1 MAIAYDTSSTK
12 TGTSEDLSWTHTPVG
27 TPAGVL
33 VFVSSPAT
41 SIAINGVTYGGVAMV
56 EVDKSPIIHT
66 SEDGSA
72 AAYFL
77 GAGIPSGAQ
86 TVIVDFEGTLGINR
100 FAVCYTV
107 TSDALV
113 AVKVTDSSIN
123 SNSLLN
129 PSAVLALEGMTCWV
143 AQNFI
148 SGHDN
153 VSSITPFA
161 NWTSTYEPDFGS
173 VTGGWYRY
181 NIVAAD
187 DVTFGW
193 TQTAEDARCLTVALF
208 ETKYIMPTTE
218 ASFAVGSYDTDL
230 LLSGIRYGNKSN
242 CGTPGTGDL
251 TWDHNPTKTPAGV
264 LVGVVGPEG
273 TDHVVG
279 VTYGGVAMVEVT
291 GSPLIKT
298 AAEVGAVYLF
308 FLGSG
313 VPTGNQTIVVDTNNT
328 AVVRQAACFTVTAA
342 SNIIV
347 KNTVTISSDSVA
359 NPSANLALGGKNCF
373 VAVVFISGQDA
384 ITGTTPL
391 AGWSSG
397 YEYDLGTTSM
407 GMYSY
412 GTVAGDDVTVG
423 WTQTAEDAVCIA
435 VALKQWESY
444 TLLAEVNA
452 ITVSGVNV
460 TLTKTTIAGYTLNVD
475 TAVFAV
481 ADNISPVEDVT
492 LVHGAPMPVTKQT
505 YVVTDKD
512 ILLVY
517 ARIAFS
523 VDTAV
528 FVVADKDILLV
539 RARIAFSVDTAVF
552 VVADNISP
560 IEDVL
565 LVHGYPMVAETN
577 EIEIV
582 DTTATL
588 YLAYTRI
595 PLAADTNAITLITY
609 EVELVHGYPMVAET
623 NEIEIVDTTAT
634 LYLAYTRIPL
644 SAETNAVTFITYEA
658 ELVHGYHLPVATR
671 IFGFGSPIF
680 VHFYFI
686 HGYQLVIVGNPLD
699 LAIVGD
705 SVTLEKGGPQNT
717 LFSVTTSEFE
727 VTETTTRFKI
737 TEYTIPYD
745 LTRFLTYEPMAGAIV
760 NSVSSETTNE
770 PATHAIMLEPNF
782 SWQANEVAQ
791 HTLVIDLGEERG
803 ADGFTF
809 IFHGAEL
816 QTPLVMG
823 LTIDCAVSID
833 NVNWQSLT
841 LRMDETGLSF
851 TDTALVKYLIKT
863 RVFWANSQIT
873 RYYGRYWRFTL
884 KGTQPPSYNP
894 PYNSRISM
902 CWLHTYHSFERGA
915 AFPVNDVMTY
925 PIEKLPLAFGKR
937 HNIGRNV
944 NPMIHF
950 SRTWLLTASDYI
962 TLMAVIN
969 NCNGTERP
977 FLLTDID
984 QIRRLCYFAS
994 EPIDIDVIDT
1004 DLYRVTCQ
1012 FTEIPI
1018 VKSEAYH

>member
-1 MAIAYDTSSTK
+1 LAIAYDTSSTK
-12 TGTSEDLSWTHTPVG
+12 TGTADLSWTHTPVG

-86 TVIVDFEGTLGINR
+86 TVIVDFEGTLGVNR

-148 SGHDN
+148 SGQDS
-153 VSSITPFA
+153 VGSITPFA

-230 LLSGIRYGNKSN
+230 LLSGIRYGSKSN
-242 CGTPGTGDL
+242 CSSPGTGDL
-251 TWDHNPTKTPAGV
+251 TWTHSPAKAPAGV
-264 LVGVVGPEG
+264 LVGVAGPEG
-273 TDHVVG
+273 ADYVVG

-298 AAEVGAVYLF
+298 AAEAGTVHLF

-328 AVVRQAACFTVTAA
+328 AVTRQGMCITVTAA
-342 SNIIV
+342 SGIVV
-347 KNTVTISSDSVA
+347 KNIVTISSNSVA

-373 VAVVFISGQDA
+373 VAGVFISGQDGV
-384 ITGTTPL
+384 TGITPL
-391 AGWSSG
+391 ADWYSAS
-397 YEYDLGTTSM
+397 EYDLGSMSM
-407 GMYSY
+407 GMYY
-412 GTVAGDDVTVG
+412 YTIVAGDDVTVG

-460 TLTKTTIAGYTLNVD
+460 TLTKTTIVSYTLNVD

-481 ADNISPVEDVT
+481 ADNISPVEDVI
-492 LVHGAPMPVTKQT
+492 LVHGTPMPVTKQT

-539 RARIAFSVDTAVF
+539 HTRIAFSVDTAVF

-609 EVELVHGYPMVAET
+609 KVELVHGYPMVAET

-644 SAETNAVTFITYEA
+644 SAETNAITFITYEA
-658 ELVHGYHLPVATR
+658 ELVHSYHLPVSVST
-671 IFGFGSPIF
+671 
-680 VHFYFI
+680 FI
-686 HGYQLVIVGNPLD
+686 IADKTVSFTHGYQLIIIGNPLD
-699 LAIVGD
+699 LVIVGD
-705 SVTLEKGGPQNT
+705 SVALEKGGPQNT
-717 LFSVTTSEFE
+717 TFPITVGEFE

-737 TEYTIPYD
+737 TKYAIPYD

-760 NSVSSETTNE
+760 DSVSSETTNE

-809 IFHGAEL
+809 IFHGIES

-841 LRMDETGLSF
+841 LRMDETGLSL

-944 NPMIHF
+944 NPTINF
-950 SRTWLLTASDYI
+950 SRTWLLTANDYTTLI
-962 TLMAVIN
+962 TVIN

-984 QIRRLCYFAS
+984 QIRRLCYFAN